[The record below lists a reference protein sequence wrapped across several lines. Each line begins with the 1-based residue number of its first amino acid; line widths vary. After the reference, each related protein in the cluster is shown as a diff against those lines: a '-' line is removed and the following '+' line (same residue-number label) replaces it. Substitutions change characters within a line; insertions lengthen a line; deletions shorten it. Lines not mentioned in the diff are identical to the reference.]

1 MAYTIT
7 KSDGTTLATISDG
20 TVNTVATNL
29 SLPGPNYVGYG
40 QALNENLVYLLENF
54 ASNSA
59 PTGVNIQGQLWFDK
73 AHQTLNVFTSA
84 GYSPV
89 SGVTASSSQPI
100 VQKDGDIWF
109 STTTN
114 QLYVSVSGTFNL
126 IGPLYTKST
135 GPSGAIPV
143 VVNDGS
149 TTGIVHNIVKLQF
162 GNTTIATFSTDV
174 PFLPSPP
181 IPGFTYINPG
191 ITLNNTLSGTSLNSN
206 VSGTLTGTVN
216 GTLFGNVVGT
226 ALTGTLTGNVVGNLV
241 GNVTATTLS
250 GSLSGDVTST
260 NGRITNFVSGNAQIT
275 GGNVTGLTN
284 LTATN
289 STLTNL
295 NTGTLFASNLSVSNL
310 VVAGGSISGLSL
322 LSVGTLVATNFS
334 SANAQITGGFA
345 RNLANISA
353 TTGQLTNF
361 STSNIQATGGS
372 VYNLSNVTATN
383 TQTTNFSSGN
393 AIITGGSTTGLTAV
407 SATTAQ
413 ANNFSSAN
421 AQITGGNVS
430 NAGGSNN
437 TFTTANLLNSTA
449 TTKAYSDSSTAIATT
464 AFVQNVLPRGMIV
477 MWGGLVGA
485 IPTGWQLCDGSNS
498 TPDLR
503 GQFIVGAGGTY
514 TTGNTGG
521 ASSITLT
528 TGNLPAHTHL
538 ASLTGATDQNG
549 SHNHTVID
557 PGHIHSL
564 PSVFNQSY
572 PNSFVAGYGGAGQVV
587 SQTGSATTG
596 ISLALSPTHSH
607 NVTLTGNVG
616 STGSGQSIDTRPPF
630 YALCYIQKMF

>member
-1 MAYTIT
+1 
-7 KSDGTTLATISDG
+7 
-20 TVNTVATNL
+20 
-29 SLPGPNYVGYG
+29 
-40 QALNENLVYLLENF
+40 
-54 ASNSA
+54 
-59 PTGVNIQGQLWFDK
+59 
-73 AHQTLNVFTSA
+73 
-84 GYSPV
+84 
-89 SGVTASSSQPI
+89 
-100 VQKDGDIWF
+100 
-109 STTTN
+109 
-114 QLYVSVSGTFNL
+114 VSGTFNL

-216 GTLFGNVVGT
+216 GTLFGNVIGT

-260 NGRITNFVSGNAQIT
+260 NGRVTNFVSSNAQIT

-295 NTGTLFASNLSVSNL
+295 NTGTLFAGNLSVSNL

-393 AIITGGSTTGLTAV
+393 AIITAGNVTGLTAMT
-407 SATTAQ
+407 ATTAQ
-413 ANNFSSAN
+413 ATNFSSGN
-421 AQITGGNVS
+421 VQITGGNVS
-430 NAGGSNN
+430 NLGGSNN
-437 TFTTANLLNSTA
+437 TFTTANLINSTA
-449 TTKAYSDSSTAIATT
+449 TTKTYSDSSTAIATT
-464 AFVQNVLPRGMIV
+464 AFVQNVSPRGMIV

-521 ASSITLT
+521 TSSVTLT
-528 TGNLPAHTHL
+528 TGNLPAHTHV
-538 ASLTGATDQNG
+538 ASLSGSTDQNG

-557 PGHIHSL
+557 PGHSHSL
-564 PSVFNQSY
+564 PAVFYQSS
-572 PNSFVAGYGGAGQVV
+572 PNGFAGGGGAGQVTSV
-587 SQTGSATTG
+587 TGAASTG